1 MLMKVFNKGQIVIP
15 AEMRR
20 ALGIQVGDR
29 LDVEIDQERHTIEL
43 HKPDERKSRELAGAF
58 AGYAK
63 GRAFPAR
70 EEMQDALAKGLRNG

>member
-29 LDVEIDQERHTIEL
+29 LVVEIDQERHTIEL
-43 HKPDERKSRELAGAF
+43 HKPDER
-58 AGYAK
+58 
-63 GRAFPAR
+63 
-70 EEMQDALAKGLRNG
+70 